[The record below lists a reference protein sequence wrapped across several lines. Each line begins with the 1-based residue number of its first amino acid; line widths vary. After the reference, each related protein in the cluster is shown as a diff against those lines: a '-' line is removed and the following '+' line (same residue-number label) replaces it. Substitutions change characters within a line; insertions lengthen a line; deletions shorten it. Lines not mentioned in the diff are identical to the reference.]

1 MPTESP
7 EVTIPD
13 TPAPAAPTSE
23 RQDRDTRLTAIRP
36 PTRFPR
42 LDVRELWAFR
52 ELLGIFVWRDLKVR
66 YKQTFVGAAW
76 AVFQPILVAAVYTI
90 VFGRFAKF
98 PSGTVYYPVFVFA
111 GILPW
116 QYFASSVSSGAT
128 VARVEHQPRHEGLLP
143 TPAAARRDRHR
154 AGGRLRSRLRR
165 PGGLMVI
172 WGPTPSWP
180 DILVAPAFLGLAV
193 VTAVGVVL
201 WLSAVNVRYRDV
213 PYAIPVFLQVLP
225 LLSGVPFA
233 IEQAPVK
240 WQWLLAL
247 NPMTARRL
255 GLALGGP
262 RLGGAQL
269 GSGGARR
276 DGRPPARRHRGGVLQ
291 ALRAPLRGHDLMTEV
306 AITVEGLSK
315 QYRIG
320 ELQASYGTLRDSLVR
335 MVRDAGHRDASPEGV
350 HLGARATSRS
360 TCPRARC
367 SG

>member
-66 YKQTFVGAAW
+66 YKQTFVGVAW
-76 AVFQPILVAAVYTI
+76 AVFQPVLVAAVYTI

-128 VARVEHQPRHEGLLP
+128 ALVSNVNLVTKVYFPRLLLP
-143 TPAAARRDRHR
+143 VATVIVPVVDFVLGCVVLA
-154 AGGRLRSRLRR
+154 
-165 PGGLMVI
+165 GLMVI

-193 VTAVGVVL
+193 VTAVGSSSGSL
-201 WLSAVNVRYRDV
+201 RSMSA
-213 PYAIPVFLQVLP
+213 
-225 LLSGVPFA
+225 
-233 IEQAPVK
+233 
-240 WQWLLAL
+240 
-247 NPMTARRL
+247 TATSPTRFRSSSRCCRFSPASRSRSSRR
-255 GLALGGP
+255 
-262 RLGGAQL
+262 RSS
-269 GSGGARR
+269 GSGCW
-276 DGRPPARRHRGGVLQ
+276 
-291 ALRAPLRGHDLMTEV
+291 
-306 AITVEGLSK
+306 
-315 QYRIG
+315 
-320 ELQASYGTLRDSLVR
+320 
-335 MVRDAGHRDASPEGV
+335 
-350 HLGARATSRS
+350 RS
-360 TCPRARC
+360 TR
-367 SG
+367 